1 MSNNKSIELLNIIII
16 NMNTNNN
23 IKIFYIKI
31 KNEH

>member
-1 MSNNKSIELLNIIII
+1 MSNNKSIELLNIII

>member
-1 MSNNKSIELLNIIII
+1 MSNNKSIELLNIIINI
-16 NMNTNNN
+16 NTNNN